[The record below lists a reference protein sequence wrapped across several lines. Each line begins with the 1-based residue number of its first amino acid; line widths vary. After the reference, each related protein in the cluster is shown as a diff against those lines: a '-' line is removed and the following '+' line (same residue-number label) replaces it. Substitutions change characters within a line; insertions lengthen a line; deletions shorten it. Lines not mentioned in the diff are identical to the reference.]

1 MYKNVVKRDNFLK
14 KHVMNI
20 SQNNVKIKIPLIKRG
35 KNLNNRKIDPITP
48 LFLGG

>member
-1 MYKNVVKRDNFLK
+1 MYKNALNRDNFLK
-14 KHVMNI
+14 KYVVNI

-35 KNLNNRKIDPITP
+35 KNLNNRKIGLITP